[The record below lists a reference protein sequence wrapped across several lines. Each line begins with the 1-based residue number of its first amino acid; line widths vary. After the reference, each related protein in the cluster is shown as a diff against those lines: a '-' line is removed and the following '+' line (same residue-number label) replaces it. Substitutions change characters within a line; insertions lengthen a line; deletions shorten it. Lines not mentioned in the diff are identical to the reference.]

1 MPHGGGAQNPKA
13 GTEIYAGGDNVDEV
27 AWWRENRQ
35 TPGAKYRN
43 NLVGGSV
50 HPVKTKM
57 PNFLGLYDM
66 SGNIAEWCED
76 WYGEE
81 YPVRGR
87 KNRVDPQGPETG
99 SAKVIRGGGWV
110 NCLEWHHAWPETVD
124 HLEVNSRCWWPVP
137 DEGTSSEEGFRLVY
151 MK

>member
-1 MPHGGGAQNPKA
+1 MIQKDFGDYPVEGVKWAGAKAYCRWAGGSLPTEAQWEYAARGGAQNPKA

-76 WYGEE
+76 WYGET
-81 YPVRGR
+81 R
-87 KNRVDPQGPETG
+87 D
-99 SAKVIRGGGWV
+99 
-110 NCLEWHHAWPETVD
+110 
-124 HLEVNSRCWWPVP
+124 
-137 DEGTSSEEGFRLVY
+137 LVY
-151 MK
+151 GRTESILRDRKPVQQR